1 MKLYATSELR
11 ITFLSIS
18 SPEENVTQKRWSA
31 VDAYIADTLVG
42 PDEALAAALEESDR
56 AGLPAISVSAAQ
68 GRLLEALAR
77 AVDARAIL
85 EVGSLGGYSSIWLA
99 RGLAP
104 GGRLVTLEINPKYA
118 DVARKNLARAG
129 FADRAEVR
137 VGSALDE
144 LPKLKGPFDLV
155 FIDADKPS
163 NADYFAWALKLARR
177 GSLIVVDNIAR
188 DGEVIDA
195 KSRDPAVKGVRRLF
209 DLIAAEPR
217 VVATAVQTV
226 GEKGYDGFALAVVID
241 A

>member
-1 MKLYATSELR
+1 VSEKL
-11 ITFLSIS
+11 
-18 SPEENVTQKRWSA
+18 WSA
-31 VDAYIADTLVG
+31 VDGYIAQTLVQ
-42 PDEALAAALEESDR
+42 PDEALAAALEESAR

-68 GRLLEALAR
+68 GRLLQLLAR

-85 EVGSLGGYSSIWLA
+85 EIGSLGGYSSIWLA

-104 GGRLVTLEINPKYA
+104 GGRLVTLEIDPHYA
-118 DVARKNLARAG
+118 EVARQNVARAG
-129 FADRAEVR
+129 LGGSVEVR
-137 VGSALDE
+137 VGPALE
-144 LPKLKGPFDLV
+144 TLPTLKGPFDLV

-177 GSLIVVDNIAR
+177 GTMIVVDNIAR

-217 VVATAVQTV
+217 VAATAIQTV
-226 GEKGYDGFALAVVID
+226 GEKGYDGLAIAVVLD
-241 A
+241 V